1 VNRDRR
7 PVEVVVVVR
16 RPAGESR
23 EYLVLLRSPEQQGY
37 WHLVA
42 GGVEWDELPTA
53 AAARELLEETGLAAE
68 VADLGVRLSY
78 SLDEEPPEVRARFA
92 PDTASVELSAFVAD
106 APAGW
111 EPELDHE
118 HVDHRWLP
126 VDDAVEL
133 LFWPEPKQA
142 VLAAE
147 ESAR

>member
-1 VNRDRR
+1 MNGDRR

-16 RPAGESR
+16 RPVGESR

-42 GGVEWDELPTA
+42 GGVEWDELPPV
-53 AAARELLEETGLAAE
+53 AAARELLEETGLDAE
-68 VADLGVRLSY
+68 VADLRLRLSY

-92 PDTASVELSAFVAD
+92 PDIEAVELSAFVAD

-118 HVDHRWLP
+118 HVDHCWLP

-147 ESAR
+147 KLAR

>member
-1 VNRDRR
+1 MRGDRR
-7 PVEVVVVVR
+7 PVEVAVVVR
-16 RPAGESR
+16 RPAPER
-23 EYLVLLRSPEQQGY
+23 YEYLVLLRSPEQQGY
-37 WHLVA
+37 WHLIA
-42 GGVEWDELPTA
+42 GGVEWGELPAA

-68 VADLGVRLSY
+68 VADLRLRLSY

-92 PDTASVELSAFVAD
+92 PGTESVELSAFLAE

-111 EPELDHE
+111 EPELDYE

-126 VDDAVEL
+126 VDDAVDL

-147 ESAR
+147 ELAR